1 MSLLTKATSFDGNFF
16 FTLIHTKQKQ
26 KKLKTCY
33 ILEMLEIS
41 KDGDNKNVD
50 LLVGD
55 IYGTDYTKLGLK
67 ASKIASSFGKVFK
80 KGVQQS
86 QDNFRSCDIA
96 KSLLFMVR

>member
-1 MSLLTKATSFDGNFF
+1 MVSDIGATAKKDEILTLLYTFV
-16 FTLIHTKQKQ
+16 
-26 KKLKTCY
+26 
-33 ILEMLEIS
+33 EMLEIS

-67 ASKIASSFGKVFK
+67 ATKIASSFGKVFK

-86 QDNFRSCDIA
+86 QDNFQAKDIA

>member
-1 MSLLTKATSFDGNFF
+1 
-16 FTLIHTKQKQ
+16 
-26 KKLKTCY
+26 
-33 ILEMLEIS
+33 MLEIS

-67 ASKIASSFGKVFK
+67 ATKIASSFGKVFK

-86 QDNFRSCDIA
+86 RDDFEASDIA
-96 KSLLFMVR
+96 KSLLFMVRYCV

>member
-1 MSLLTKATSFDGNFF
+1 
-16 FTLIHTKQKQ
+16 
-26 KKLKTCY
+26 
-33 ILEMLEIS
+33 MLEIS

-67 ASKIASSFGKVFK
+67 ATKIASSFGKVFK

-86 QDNFRSCDIA
+86 QDNFRSSDIA

>member
-1 MSLLTKATSFDGNFF
+1 MSLLTKATSFDGKLNEYFFLQQQLMFF
-16 FTLIHTKQKQ
+16 FSV
-26 KKLKTCY
+26 
-33 ILEMLEIS
+33 EMLEIS

-67 ASKIASSFGKVFK
+67 ATKIASSFGKVFK

-86 QDNFRSCDIA
+86 QDNFRSSDIA